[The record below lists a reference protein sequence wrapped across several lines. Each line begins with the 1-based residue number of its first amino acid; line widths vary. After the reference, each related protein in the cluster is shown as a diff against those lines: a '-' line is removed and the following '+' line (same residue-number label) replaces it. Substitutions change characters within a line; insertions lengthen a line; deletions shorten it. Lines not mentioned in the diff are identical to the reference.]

1 VKKSEIAELVAR
13 ARTVDDV
20 VTVTINRLIAAVECL
35 QAEVDALRRERATL
49 RRFPDAGLP
58 GWEVDDDGWW
68 ARPGITNGIVLPTCE
83 APVRWIWRVHHA
95 GRQIAAGGPLDSPT
109 AAMVAAEDVIGRGIV
124 SAGDPPH

>member
-1 VKKSEIAELVAR
+1 MKNPEIAELVAR
-13 ARTVDDV
+13 ARTVDEV

-35 QAEVDALRRERATL
+35 QSEVDALRRERATL
-49 RRFPDAGLP
+49 RRFPDAGLA

-68 ARPGITNGIVLPTCE
+68 IRPGITSGTVMPTCE

-95 GRQIAAGGPLDSPT
+95 TRQIAAGGPLDSPT
-109 AAMVAAEDVIGRGIV
+109 AAMVAAEDVIGRGFA